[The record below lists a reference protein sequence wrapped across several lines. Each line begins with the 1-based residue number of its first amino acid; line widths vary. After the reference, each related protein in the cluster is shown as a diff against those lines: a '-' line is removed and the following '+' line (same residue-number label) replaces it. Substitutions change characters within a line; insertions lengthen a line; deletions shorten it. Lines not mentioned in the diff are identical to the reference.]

1 MPNFNNF
8 KLHKT
13 KIKFRCFVHLIS
25 VSHIYTDILVNRAFG
40 SDNTQNI
47 AQIMLPAYSL
57 LN

>member
-13 KIKFRCFVHLIS
+13 KIKFRCFFRLRS
-25 VSHIYTDILVNRAFG
+25 ASDIYIDILVKRALR

-47 AQIMLPAYSL
+47 AQIMLPAYLL

>member
-13 KIKFRCFVHLIS
+13 NIKFRCFVHLRS
-25 VSHIYTDILVNRAFG
+25 ASDIYIDILVKRAFR

-47 AQIMLPAYSL
+47 AKIMLPAYLL

>member
-13 KIKFRCFVHLIS
+13 KIKFSCYVHLRS
-25 VSHIYTDILVNRAFG
+25 ASDIYTDILVNRAFG

-47 AQIMLPAYSL
+47 AWLILSEYLL